1 MNTMPEKYKKLLDS
15 HKPSKEEKREAR
27 AAQRAERQEQADI
40 KNVLRKAIR
49 HTNKKNKVR
58 AAPVKIIS
66 WGLQPDFIALAVA
79 IILPAGIIDVIL
91 SIVNNKVGFG
101 FTGAAFITAFIA
113 FIVLLAGNL
122 AFLHDMK
129 YAGISFDKEKGTLT
143 VSPRNEKSP
152 KWVSWAL
159 FNRHYH
165 NKFWCPPSKDTL
177 SIREYLKEVKP
188 DDTTVVIPMAVVS
201 MSLLHEAVG
210 MAVRHSAVSNNPK
223 ISTHLFIADTLFLNT
238 LTKREWLRA
247 KEIATVAAHHEVPLG
262 RTYYATH
269 LTAMPSGEFAD
280 TVDLPW
286 DMAKQLSGF

>member
-1 MNTMPEKYKKLLDS
+1 MNTMPDKYKKLLDS

-27 AAQRAERQEQADI
+27 AAHRAERQEKESA
-40 KNVLRKAIR
+40 KNALRKSLKP
-49 HTNKKNKVR
+49 TSKKEVR
-58 AAPVKIIS
+58 TAPVRIIS

-79 IILPAGIIDVIL
+79 VILPAGIIDVIL
-91 SIVNNKVGFG
+91 SIVNNRVSLG
-101 FTGAAFITAFIA
+101 FTGAALVTAFIA
-113 FIVLLAGNL
+113 FLILLAGNL

-129 YAGISFDKEKGTLT
+129 YVGITFNKEEGTLT
-143 VSPRNEKSP
+143 VSPRDDNSP
-152 KWVSWAL
+152 KWGSWAL
-159 FNRHYH
+159 FNRYYH

-177 SIREYLKEVKP
+177 SIREYLKDTKP

-210 MAVRHSAVSNNPK
+210 MAVRHSAVSNNPS
-223 ISTHLFIADTLFLNT
+223 ISTHLFVADTLFLNA
-238 LTKREWLRA
+238 LTKKEWLRA
-247 KEIATVAAHHEVPLG
+247 KEIATVAAHHEAPLG

-269 LTAMPSGEFAD
+269 LTSMPSGEFSD